1 MKKLFLIAVAMLA
14 TLSVSAQSA
23 PGSFSLKPMV
33 GATLSSVR
41 GSDADGVKMKFGL
54 VAGAEG
60 IYQVSDMFAL
70 SGGLLY
76 SMQGFKT
83 DTSLDLKVNTEY
95 LNVPILANV
104 YVARGLALKAGVQ
117 LGFLTKAKAKGKY
130 GNIEEDIDIIEED
143 IDIKDQMKSL
153 DLSIPVGVSYE
164 INNSFT
170 IDARYNFGLSK
181 IAKDDDHHYDYT
193 AKAYNSVFM
202 LTLGYKFDM

>member
-23 PGSFSLKPMV
+23 PGTFSLKPMV

-41 GSDADGVKMKFGL
+41 GSDVDGVKMKFGL

-83 DTSLDLKVNTEY
+83 DTTLDLKMNTEY
-95 LNVPILANV
+95 LNIPILANI
-104 YVARGLALKAGVQ
+104 YIAQGLALKAGVQ
-117 LGFLTKAKAKGKY
+117 FGLLTKAKAKGKY
-130 GNIEEDIDIIEED
+130 GNIEEDIDI
-143 IDIKDQMKSL
+143 KDHMKSL
-153 DLSIPVGVSYE
+153 DLSIPIGISYE

>member
-83 DTSLDLKVNTEY
+83 DTNLDLKVNTEY

-130 GNIEEDIDIIEED
+130 GNIEEDIDI
-143 IDIKDQMKSL
+143 KDSMKSL

-193 AKAYNSVFM
+193 AKTYNSVFM

>member
-23 PGSFSLKPMV
+23 PGTFSLKPMV

-41 GSDADGVKMKFGL
+41 GSDTDGVKMKFGL

-83 DTSLDLKVNTEY
+83 DTSLDLKMNTEY
-95 LNVPILANV
+95 LNIPILANI
-104 YVARGLALKAGVQ
+104 YVAQGLALKAGVQ
-117 LGFLTKAKAKGKY
+117 FGLLTKAKAKGKY
-130 GNIEEDIDIIEED
+130 GNIEED

>member
-23 PGSFSLKPMV
+23 PGTFSLKPMV

-41 GSDADGVKMKFGL
+41 GSDVDGVKMKFGL

-83 DTSLDLKVNTEY
+83 DTSLDLKMNTEY
-95 LNVPILANV
+95 LNIPILANI
-104 YVARGLALKAGVQ
+104 YIAQGLALKAGVQ
-117 LGFLTKAKAKGKY
+117 FGLLTKAKAKGKY
-130 GNIEEDIDIIEED
+130 GNIEEDIDI
-143 IDIKDQMKSL
+143 KDHMKSL

>member
-54 VAGAEG
+54 VAGTEG
-60 IYQVSDMFAL
+60 IYQVSDMFAI

-76 SMQGFKT
+76 SMQGFKA
-83 DTSLDLKVNTEY
+83 DESSVDLKVNTEY

-130 GNIEEDIDIIEED
+130 GNIEEDIDI
-143 IDIKDQMKSL
+143 KDSMKSL

-193 AKAYNSVFM
+193 AKTYNSVFM

>member
-54 VAGAEG
+54 VAGTEG

-130 GNIEEDIDIIEED
+130 GNIEEDIDI
-143 IDIKDQMKSL
+143 KDSMKSL

-170 IDARYNFGLSK
+170 IDARYNLGLSK

-193 AKAYNSVFM
+193 AKTYNSVFM

>member
-23 PGSFSLKPMV
+23 PGTFSLKPMV

-41 GSDADGVKMKFGL
+41 GSDVDGVKMKFGL

-83 DTSLDLKVNTEY
+83 DTSLDLKMNTEY
-95 LNVPILANV
+95 LNIPILANI
-104 YVARGLALKAGVQ
+104 YVAQGLALKAGVQ
-117 LGFLTKAKAKGKY
+117 FGLLTKAKAKGKY
-130 GNIEEDIDIIEED
+130 GNIEEDIDI
-143 IDIKDQMKSL
+143 KDHMKSL

>member
-23 PGSFSLKPMV
+23 PGTFSLKPMV

-41 GSDADGVKMKFGL
+41 GSDVDGVKMKFGL

-83 DTSLDLKVNTEY
+83 DTTLDLKMNTEY
-95 LNVPILANV
+95 LNIPILANI
-104 YVARGLALKAGVQ
+104 YVAQGLALKAGVQ
-117 LGFLTKAKAKGKY
+117 FGLLTKAKAKGKY
-130 GNIEEDIDIIEED
+130 GNIEEDIDI
-143 IDIKDQMKSL
+143 KDHMKSL

>member
-23 PGSFSLKPMV
+23 PGTFSLKPMV

-41 GSDADGVKMKFGL
+41 GSDVDGVKMKFGL

-83 DTSLDLKVNTEY
+83 DTTLDLKMNTEY
-95 LNVPILANV
+95 LNIPILANI
-104 YVARGLALKAGVQ
+104 YIAQGLALKAGVQ
-117 LGFLTKAKAKGKY
+117 FGLLTKAKAKGKY
-130 GNIEEDIDIIEED
+130 GNIEEDIDI
-143 IDIKDQMKSL
+143 KDHMKSL

-181 IAKDDDHHYDYT
+181 IAKDDDQHYDYT

>member
-23 PGSFSLKPMV
+23 PGTFSLKPMV

-41 GSDADGVKMKFGL
+41 GSDVDGVKMKFGL

-83 DTSLDLKVNTEY
+83 DTNLDLKMNTEY
-95 LNVPILANV
+95 LNIPILANI
-104 YVARGLALKAGVQ
+104 YVAQGLALKAGVQ
-117 LGFLTKAKAKGKY
+117 FGLLTKAKAKGKY
-130 GNIEEDIDIIEED
+130 GNIEED

>member
-1 MKKLFLIAVAMLA
+1 MLA

-23 PGSFSLKPMV
+23 PGTFSLKPMV

-83 DTSLDLKVNTEY
+83 DTSLDLKMNTEY
-95 LNVPILANV
+95 LNIPILANI
-104 YVARGLALKAGVQ
+104 YVAQGLALKAGVQ
-117 LGFLTKAKAKGKY
+117 FGLLTKAKAKGKY
-130 GNIEEDIDIIEED
+130 GNIEED

-181 IAKDDDHHYDYT
+181 IAKDDDPHYDYT

>member
-130 GNIEEDIDIIEED
+130 GNIEEDIDI
-143 IDIKDQMKSL
+143 KDSMKSL

-170 IDARYNFGLSK
+170 IDARYNLGLSK
-181 IAKDDDHHYDYT
+181 IAKDDDQHYDYT
-193 AKAYNSVFM
+193 AKTYNSVFM

>member
-1 MKKLFLIAVAMLA
+1 MKKLFLIAVAVLA

-23 PGSFSLKPMV
+23 PGTFSLKPMV

-41 GSDADGVKMKFGL
+41 GSDVDGVKMKFGL

-83 DTSLDLKVNTEY
+83 DTTLDLKMNTEY
-95 LNVPILANV
+95 LNIPILANI
-104 YVARGLALKAGVQ
+104 YIAQGLALKAGVQ
-117 LGFLTKAKAKGKY
+117 FGLLTKAKAKGKY
-130 GNIEEDIDIIEED
+130 GNIEEN
-143 IDIKDQMKSL
+143 IDIKDHMKSL

>member
-23 PGSFSLKPMV
+23 PGTFSLKPMV

-41 GSDADGVKMKFGL
+41 GSDVDGVKMKFGL

-83 DTSLDLKVNTEY
+83 DTTLDLKMNTEY
-95 LNVPILANV
+95 LNIPILANI
-104 YVARGLALKAGVQ
+104 YIAQGLALKAGVQ
-117 LGFLTKAKAKGKY
+117 FGLLTKAKAKGKY
-130 GNIEEDIDIIEED
+130 GNIEEDIDI
-143 IDIKDQMKSL
+143 KDHMKSL

>member
-23 PGSFSLKPMV
+23 PGTFSLKPMV

-41 GSDADGVKMKFGL
+41 GSDTDGVKMKFGL

-83 DTSLDLKVNTEY
+83 DTTLDLKMNTEY
-95 LNVPILANV
+95 LNIPILANI
-104 YVARGLALKAGVQ
+104 YVAQGLALKAGVQ
-117 LGFLTKAKAKGKY
+117 FGLLTKAKAKGKY
-130 GNIEEDIDIIEED
+130 GNIEEDIDI
-143 IDIKDQMKSL
+143 KDHMKSL

>member
-1 MKKLFLIAVAMLA
+1 
-14 TLSVSAQSA
+14 
-23 PGSFSLKPMV
+23 
-33 GATLSSVR
+33 
-41 GSDADGVKMKFGL
+41 MKFGL

-83 DTSLDLKVNTEY
+83 DTSLDLKMNTEY
-95 LNVPILANV
+95 LNIPILANI
-104 YVARGLALKAGVQ
+104 YVAQGLALKAGVQ
-117 LGFLTKAKAKGKY
+117 FGLLTKAKAKGKY
-130 GNIEEDIDIIEED
+130 GNIEED

>member
-54 VAGAEG
+54 VAGTEG

-130 GNIEEDIDIIEED
+130 GNIEEDIDI
-143 IDIKDQMKSL
+143 KDSMKSL

-193 AKAYNSVFM
+193 AKTYNSVFM

>member
-23 PGSFSLKPMV
+23 PGTFSLKPMV

-41 GSDADGVKMKFGL
+41 GSDVDGVKMKFGL

-83 DTSLDLKVNTEY
+83 DTSLDLKMNTEY
-95 LNVPILANV
+95 LNIPILANI
-104 YVARGLALKAGVQ
+104 YVAQGLALKAGVQ
-117 LGFLTKAKAKGKY
+117 FGLLTKAKAKGKY
-130 GNIEEDIDIIEED
+130 GNIEED

>member
-23 PGSFSLKPMV
+23 PGTFSLKPMV

-41 GSDADGVKMKFGL
+41 GSDVDGVKMKFGL

-83 DTSLDLKVNTEY
+83 DTNLDLKMNTEY
-95 LNVPILANV
+95 LNIPILANI
-104 YVARGLALKAGVQ
+104 YVAQGLALKAGVQ
-117 LGFLTKAKAKGKY
+117 FGLLTKAKAKGKY
-130 GNIEEDIDIIEED
+130 GNIEEDIDI
-143 IDIKDQMKSL
+143 KDHMKSL

>member
-23 PGSFSLKPMV
+23 PGTFSLKPMV
-33 GATLSSVR
+33 GATLASVR
-41 GSDADGVKMKFGL
+41 GSDVDNVKMKFGL

-83 DTSLDLKVNTEY
+83 DSSLDLKLNTEY
-95 LNVPILANV
+95 LNIPILANV
-104 YVARGLALKAGVQ
+104 YVARGLALKAGFQ
-117 LGFLTKAKAKGKY
+117 LGLLTKAKAKGKY
-130 GNIEEDIDIIEED
+130 GNIEENIDV
-143 IDIKDQMKSL
+143 KDQMKSL
-153 DLSIPVGVSYE
+153 DLSIPVGISYE

-181 IAKDDDHHYDYT
+181 ISKGDDHHDYEYT
-193 AKAYNSVFM
+193 SKAYNSVFM